1 MPRITLAQQ
10 VADSVERQIHEGVLK
25 VGDRLPSLREYM
37 RLHGHS
43 KNTVI
48 TAYELLASKGLVEA
62 RHGQGFFV
70 RAAPVNTAEPDE
82 ALPYARAMDTIW
94 MMRQQFVREPG
105 QAPLGEGFPPVSWL
119 QDMRLDRFTKQ
130 VMRSGAGSLFRYGN
144 RLGNP
149 ALRQSLVRKL
159 ASYAISTTPRQ
170 IVTTHGANHA
180 LDLII
185 RRFVAP
191 GDSVLVENPGYYP
204 LFGKL
209 QLQGARML
217 SVPRLPDGPDMVA
230 LEALLRTE
238 RPRLFFIQSIGHNPT
253 GSDISPAKAHQLLQ
267 LAERHDLILVEDD
280 ALADF
285 KPSSSLKVSALDQ
298 LRRSLYIGSFSKSV
312 SAALRVG
319 YIAGSKEMIDELAD
333 LKMLLHTSSSELCE
347 RTVDVILSEG
357 HFLRHLTRLQDRV
370 REATLHGL
378 NVLDELG
385 VEVFCRPEQS
395 LYLWARFP
403 GVWDSSL
410 FTQEVQAQG
419 LTLAPGAIF
428 KTDQKAPTPWTRL
441 NVAYVG
447 EPLFAQCIRSYGA
460 LAGSTVS
467 QLSGAI

>member
-1 MPRITLAQQ
+1 MARITLAQQ
-10 VADSVERQIHEGVLK
+10 VADAVEQQIRAGVLK
-25 VGDRLPSLREYM
+25 AGERLPSLREYM

-48 TAYELLASKGLVEA
+48 TAYEILASKGLVEA

-70 RAAPVNTAEPDE
+70 GALLQTAEVDE
-82 ALPYARAMDTIW
+82 TPPYTRAMDTIW

-105 QAPLGEGFPPVSWL
+105 LAPLGEGFAPVSWL
-119 QDMRLDRFTKQ
+119 QDMRLDKFTRQ
-130 VMRSGAGSLFRYGN
+130 VMRSGAGNLFRYGN

-159 ASYAISTTPRQ
+159 ASYAISATPRQ

-185 RRFVAP
+185 RRFVVP
-191 GDSVLVENPGYYP
+191 GDAVLVENPGYYP

-209 QLQGARML
+209 QLQGARLL
-217 SVPRLPDGPDMVA
+217 SVPRLADGPDMVA
-230 LEALLRTE
+230 LEALLRSE
-238 RPRLFFIQSIGHNPT
+238 RPRLFFIQSISHNPT

-285 KPSSSLKVSALDQ
+285 KPSSALKVAALDQ

-319 YIAGSKEMIDELAD
+319 YIAGSKDMIDELAD
-333 LKMLLHTSSSELCE
+333 LKMMLHTSCSELCE
-347 RTVDVILSEG
+347 RTVDVILGEG
-357 HFLRHLTRLQDRV
+357 HFLRHLMRLQDRA
-370 REATLHGL
+370 REATFRGL
-378 NVLDELG
+378 EVLDELG
-385 VEVFCRPEQS
+385 AEVFCRPEQS

-403 GVWDSSL
+403 GIDDTAS
-410 FTQEVQAQG
+410 FTREVQG
-419 LTLAPGAIF
+419 KGVMLAPGAIF
-428 KTDQKAPTPWTRL
+428 QTNQKGVTPWTRL
-441 NVAYVG
+441 NVAYLQDPV
-447 EPLFAQCIRSYGA
+447 FADCIRRGIDA
-460 LAGSTVS
+460 ARN
-467 QLSGAI
+467 

>member
-1 MPRITLAQQ
+1 MARITLAQQ
-10 VADSVERQIHEGVLK
+10 VADAVEQQIRTGVLK
-25 VGDRLPSLREYM
+25 AGERLPSLREYM

-48 TAYELLASKGLVEA
+48 TAYEILASKGLVEA

-70 RAAPVNTAEPDE
+70 GALLQAAEVDE
-82 ALPYARAMDTIW
+82 TPPYTRAMDTIW

-105 QAPLGEGFPPVSWL
+105 LAPLGEGFAPVSWL
-119 QDMRLDRFTKQ
+119 QDMRLDKFTRQ
-130 VMRSGAGSLFRYGN
+130 VMRSGAGNLFRYGN

-159 ASYAISTTPRQ
+159 ASYAISATPRQ

-185 RRFVAP
+185 RRFVVP
-191 GDSVLVENPGYYP
+191 GDAVLVENPGYYP

-209 QLQGARML
+209 QLQGARLL
-217 SVPRLPDGPDMVA
+217 SVPRLADGPDMVA
-230 LEALLRTE
+230 LEALLRSE
-238 RPRLFFIQSIGHNPT
+238 RPKLFFIQSISHNPT

-285 KPSSSLKVSALDQ
+285 KPSSALKVAALDQ

-319 YIAGSKEMIDELAD
+319 YIAGSKDMIDELAD
-333 LKMLLHTSSSELCE
+333 LKMMLHTSCSELCE
-347 RTVDVILSEG
+347 RTVDVILGEG
-357 HFLRHLTRLQDRV
+357 HFLRHLMRLQDRA
-370 REATLHGL
+370 REATFRGL
-378 NVLDELG
+378 RVLDELG
-385 VEVFCRPEQS
+385 AEVFCRPEQS

-403 GVWDSSL
+403 GIDDTAS
-410 FTQEVQAQG
+410 FTREVQG
-419 LTLAPGAIF
+419 KGVMLAPGAIF
-428 KTDQKAPTPWTRL
+428 QTNQKGVTPWTRL
-441 NVAYVG
+441 NVAYLE
-447 EPLFAQCIRSYGA
+447 EPVFADCIRRGIEA
-460 LAGSTVS
+460 ARD
-467 QLSGAI
+467 

>member
-1 MPRITLAQQ
+1 M
-10 VADSVERQIHEGVLK
+10 
-25 VGDRLPSLREYM
+25 
-37 RLHGHS
+37 
-43 KNTVI
+43 
-48 TAYELLASKGLVEA
+48 
-62 RHGQGFFV
+62 
-70 RAAPVNTAEPDE
+70 
-82 ALPYARAMDTIW
+82 
-94 MMRQQFVREPG
+94 
-105 QAPLGEGFPPVSWL
+105 
-119 QDMRLDRFTKQ
+119 
-130 VMRSGAGSLFRYGN
+130 
-144 RLGNP
+144 
-149 ALRQSLVRKL
+149 
-159 ASYAISTTPRQ
+159 
-170 IVTTHGANHA
+170 
-180 LDLII
+180 
-185 RRFVAP
+185 
-191 GDSVLVENPGYYP
+191 ENPGYYP